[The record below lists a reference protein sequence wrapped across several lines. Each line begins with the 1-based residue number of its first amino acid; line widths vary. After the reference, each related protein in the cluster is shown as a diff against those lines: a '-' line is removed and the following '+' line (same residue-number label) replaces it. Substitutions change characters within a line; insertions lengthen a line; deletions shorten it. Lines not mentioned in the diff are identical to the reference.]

1 MSPPPGYYRVQPVWR
16 ADSSAP
22 VMTAARG
29 QHLRQPEPPA
39 HTVHSSQE
47 RCAADSML
55 CAPMLDTHTQS
66 MGTPPPHVSKTPS
79 PMGVAQALCVSASA
93 SSQSLLVSPLCDA
106 RTERAWLLGPRKRVA
121 AAVVN
126 SHCRCRCGPV
136 RGCALNIVCV
146 GGGDASSRN
155 LSSCVTSNVN
165 SRRSSLPDRST
176 SDLDNNASA
185 SSSVVFKP
193 RAFKAARSSCVSMS
207 ELRSLSYLSKTALTR
222 SGMFVGDAAVVAFD
236 AGVHSCLGAPWPK
249 VAW

>member
-1 MSPPPGYYRVQPVWR
+1 MNAAAGVLLHACNEGWSRSASKNADRTASDMSPPPGYYRVQPVWR

-146 GGGDASSRN
+146 GG
-155 LSSCVTSNVN
+155 
-165 SRRSSLPDRST
+165 
-176 SDLDNNASA
+176 
-185 SSSVVFKP
+185 
-193 RAFKAARSSCVSMS
+193 
-207 ELRSLSYLSKTALTR
+207 
-222 SGMFVGDAAVVAFD
+222 
-236 AGVHSCLGAPWPK
+236 
-249 VAW
+249 